1 VPEETGIYRGEVL
14 TIMGALADIRSQ
26 STTSSSSW
34 RKTMKRKRT
43 RRTPE
48 ERAASHA
55 RAEEQARKLRELV
68 AKGEAE
74 LEAKRAAEA
83 LGQ

>member
-1 VPEETGIYRGEVL
+1 
-14 TIMGALADIRSQ
+14 
-26 STTSSSSW
+26 
-34 RKTMKRKRT
+34 MKRKRI

-68 AKGEAE
+68 AKGKAE

-83 LGQ
+83 SGQ

>member
-1 VPEETGIYRGEVL
+1 MRGK
-14 TIMGALADIRSQ
+14 
-26 STTSSSSW
+26 TS
-34 RKTMKRKRT
+34 K
-43 RRTPE
+43 RTPE
-48 ERAASHA
+48 ERGADLA

-83 LGQ
+83 SGH

>member
-1 VPEETGIYRGEVL
+1 
-14 TIMGALADIRSQ
+14 M
-26 STTSSSSW
+26 
-34 RKTMKRKRT
+34 MKRKRT

-55 RAEEQARKLRELV
+55 RAEEQVRKLRELI

-83 LGQ
+83 SGQ